1 MTGMGERSA
10 TDRVV
15 EAAGG
20 TDAVDRLVGLP
31 GADLTTLL
39 LEVTRRRAALLRPAD
54 VLRRF
59 TSDRFTAP
67 AALPFDRLRA
77 TEDRLISLLPNGFEL
92 VTLAP
97 VVPLGTHSAV
107 GLVHQNQVL
116 ATTRGTE
123 VAADATNGLALFAA
137 GRRQAALA
145 GSPRST
151 EVVHVAA
158 PQRVVRAQQVRGAG
172 RFAHFGLLGLASA
185 GRDTGDLAFERQ
197 HVATHA
203 RYVMSVALALTGAG
217 ELRLTVADPHLAPV
231 GAAVRSAL
239 AALPGVTVIDDPDR
253 AAGHGYYAGLCFKAF
268 AVTTGDQRQEI
279 GDGGLVDW
287 TARLLSNRK
296 ERLTTSGIG
305 IDVAATLRR
314 LSVARV
320 RVGHGGDSGD

>member
-1 MTGMGERSA
+1 MMGMGDRSA
-10 TDRVV
+10 TERVV

-39 LEVTRRRAALLRPAD
+39 LEVTRRRAARLTPAD

-77 TEDRLISLLPNGFEL
+77 TEDRLISLLPQGFEL

-97 VVPLGTHSAV
+97 VVPLGTHSVV

-116 ATTRGTE
+116 ATIRGTE
-123 VAADATNGLALFAA
+123 VAADATNGLALLAA
-137 GRRQAALA
+137 ARRQAALA
-145 GSPRST
+145 SRSA
-151 EVVHVAA
+151 EVVHLAA

-203 RYVMSVALALTGAG
+203 RYVMSVAVALTGAG

-239 AALPGVTVIDDPDR
+239 AALRDVTVVDDPDR
-253 AAGHGYYAGLCFKAF
+253 VAGHGYYTGLCFKAF
-268 AVTTGDQRQEI
+268 AVTTEGQRHEI
-279 GDGGLVDW
+279 GDGGLLDW
-287 TARLLSNRK
+287 TARLLGNRK
-296 ERLTTSGIG
+296 ERLATSGIG
-305 IDVAATLRR
+305 IDGAA
-314 LSVARV
+314 AR
-320 RVGHGGDSGD
+320 